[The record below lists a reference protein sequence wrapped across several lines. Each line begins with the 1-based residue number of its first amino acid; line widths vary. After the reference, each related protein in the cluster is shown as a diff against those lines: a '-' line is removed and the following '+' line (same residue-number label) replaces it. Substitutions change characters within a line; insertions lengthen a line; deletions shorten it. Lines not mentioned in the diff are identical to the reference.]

1 MDSAVQE
8 AQENL
13 SKLVS
18 SLKEVQALQAQ
29 TREQLD
35 AVGKQMAQ
43 APKVSGLPT
52 GQCVHWIQTNEC
64 KADGPLQ
71 FIGGTKSITSAADCA
86 AAGGVDYNYCP
97 ETGKHYCC
105 GVQSGRGYS
114 PCDGTDGACPSNSS
128 LQNCVCSSSS
138 QGQQTIRQ
146 CSEQL
151 QSGWSGYCVCGTGSD
166 QFKVG
171 FDCNGGQEG
180 KTCEDV
186 CRETGASA
194 YGPMP
199 ASDAAACLSGG
210 GVFVGQGNA
219 AGFLAADPGA
229 HLPGCPS
236 DAKCCV
242 PLTGTIN
249 IADAGSLFV
258 SGATGSLSKVNG
270 EYTPYGSGIQ
280 GVPKFANATNSVW
293 IQASGPNGKWYFGS
307 ATGNLV
313 VASGAF
319 ATNPQRL
326 PVGGSAEPW
335 QNVSGGDSAEASG
348 IRIAADSKTDTAGML
363 QQQSKLQAQL
373 QDLEEVEETLISEI
387 QEQKLATVDAESA
400 EAQTLRAEARASR
413 VIRAET
419 EAQRRRLRRERGME
433 ARDNTLIVA
442 ANSEALKSQAYTRV
456 TLTSIIVVLG
466 LFAVYYLN
474 TRGLIG
480 RDMAFILAVAA
491 GGAGLIAIS
500 VMLSSINARNPRDF
514 TKFYFSPPSG
524 LSTGVP
530 GAFSPAKA
538 ADGNNLQSCRR
549 ALRTAKAL

>member
-1 MDSAVQE
+1 MDSTLQG
-8 AQENL
+8 AQDEL
-13 SKLVS
+13 SNLVS

-35 AVGKQMAQ
+35 QLTKQMAQ

-52 GQCVHWIQTNEC
+52 GQCVNWIQTNDC

-71 FIGGTKSITSAADCA
+71 FTGATKGITSAADCA
-86 AAGGVDYNYCP
+86 AAGGIDYNYCP
-97 ETGKHYCC
+97 DTGKHYCC
-105 GVQSGRGYS
+105 GVQPGRGYAICS
-114 PCDGTDGACPSNSS
+114 GTDGACPSNSS
-128 LQNCVCSSSS
+128 LQNCVCTPGSK
-138 QGQQTIRQ
+138 GQQTIRS

-151 QSGWSGYCVCGTGSD
+151 QSGWSGFCVCGSGSD

-180 KTCEDV
+180 KTCAQV
-186 CRETGASA
+186 CAETGASA
-194 YGPMP
+194 YGPLP
-199 ASDAAACLSGG
+199 ASDAAACLTGG
-210 GVFVGQGNA
+210 GVFVGQGSA
-219 AGFLAADPGA
+219 AGFLAADPSA

-258 SGATGSLSKVNG
+258 SGATGSLAKVNG

-280 GVPKFANATNSVW
+280 GVPKFANADNSVW

-307 ATGNLV
+307 GSGNLII
-313 VASGAF
+313 ASGAF
-319 ATNPQRL
+319 ATNPTRL
-326 PVGGSAEPW
+326 PVGGPAEPW
-335 QNVSGGDSAEASG
+335 QNVSGEDSAEASG
-348 IRIAADSKTDTAGML
+348 IRIAADSKTDTSGML

-373 QDLEEVEETLISEI
+373 QDLQQVENTLMNEI
-387 QEQKLATVDAESA
+387 QEQKLAAVDAESA
-400 EAQTLRAEARASR
+400 EAQTLRAEARASQ
-413 VIRAET
+413 VIRSET
-419 EAQRRRLRRERGME
+419 EEQRRRLQRERGME
-433 ARDNTLIVA
+433 ARDNALIVA
-442 ANSEALKSQAYTRV
+442 TNSEALKSQAYTRV
-456 TLTSIIVVLG
+456 TLVAIIVVFA
-466 LFAVYYLN
+466 LFGVYSAN
-474 TRGLIG
+474 IRGLIG

-549 ALRTAKAL
+549 ALRAAEAV

>member
-43 APKVSGLPT
+43 APKISGLPT

-64 KADGPLQ
+64 KADGPIQ
-71 FIGGTKSITSAADCA
+71 TTGGIKAITSAADCS
-86 AAGGVDYNYCP
+86 AAGGTGYAFCP

-105 GVQSGRGYS
+105 GVKSGRGYEA
-114 PCDGTDGACPSNSS
+114 CGGTDGACPSNSG
-128 LQNCVCSSSS
+128 LQNCVCSGGEP
-138 QGQQTIRQ
+138 GQSVKRS
-146 CSEQL
+146 CDEQL
-151 QSGWSGYCVCGTGSD
+151 QSGWSGYCVCGTGGD

-210 GVFVGQGNA
+210 GVFVGQGSA
-219 AGFLAADPGA
+219 AGFLAADPGE

-242 PLTGTIN
+242 ALTGTIN
-249 IADAGSLFV
+249 IADAGSLYV

-270 EYTPYGSGIQ
+270 EYTLYTNSD
-280 GVPKFANATNSVW
+280 VPKFVNADSSVW
-293 IQASGPNGKWYFGS
+293 IQASGPNGKWYFG
-307 ATGNLV
+307 APTENLI

-456 TLTSIIVVLG
+456 TLTAIIVVVV

-524 LSTGVP
+524 LSTSVP